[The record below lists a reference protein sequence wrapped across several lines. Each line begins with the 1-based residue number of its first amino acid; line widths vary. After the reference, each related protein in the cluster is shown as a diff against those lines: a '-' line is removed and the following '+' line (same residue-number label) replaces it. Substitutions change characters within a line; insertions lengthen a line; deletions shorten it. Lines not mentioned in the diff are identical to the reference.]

1 MNIQGTLG
9 ALLVV
14 PMLATL
20 VGCVAPGTYNQGQ
33 QPSQMA
39 GGNAPCTP
47 SATDNLISTGRSLL
61 SIANSVLETKNS
73 MNGTSATY
81 DQRMQLAE
89 NAQKVNK
96 GNEMLD
102 NVESMTAGLK
112 SPCATTA
119 QTSAAR

>member
-9 ALLVV
+9 ALLIA
-14 PMLATL
+14 PMLVTL
-20 VGCVAPGTYNQGQ
+20 TGCVAPGSYNQGQ

-61 SIANSVLETKNS
+61 SIANSVLETKHS

-89 NAQKVNK
+89 NAQKVNQ
-96 GNEMLD
+96 GNQMLD
-102 NVESMTAGLK
+102 NVESMTVGLK

>member
-20 VGCVAPGTYNQGQ
+20 AGCVAPGSYNQGQ

-39 GGNAPCTP
+39 GSNAPCTP
-47 SATDNLISTGRSLL
+47 STTDNLISTGRSLL

-96 GNEMLD
+96 GNQMLD

-112 SPCATTA
+112 SPCATA
-119 QTSAAR
+119 QTSASR

>member
-1 MNIQGTLG
+1 MNIQGRLG
-9 ALLVV
+9 ALLVA
-14 PMLATL
+14 PMLLAL
-20 VGCVAPGTYNQGQ
+20 AGCAAPGSYNQGTQ
-33 QPSQMA
+33 NMA
-39 GGNAPCTP
+39 SGNSPCTP

-61 SIANSVLETKNS
+61 SIANSVLETKHS

-89 NAQKVNK
+89 NAQKVNQ
-96 GNEMLD
+96 GNQMLD

-112 SPCATTA
+112 SPCATA

>member
-1 MNIQGTLG
+1 MNIQGRLG
-9 ALLVV
+9 ALLIAPVL
-14 PMLATL
+14 LAL
-20 VGCVAPGTYNQGQ
+20 AGCVAPGGYNQGG

-39 GGNAPCTP
+39 SGNSPCTP

-81 DQRMQLAE
+81 EQRMQLAE
-89 NAQKVNK
+89 NAQKVDK
-96 GNEMLD
+96 GNQMLD

-112 SPCATTA
+112 SPCATA
-119 QTSAAR
+119 QTSASR

>member
-20 VGCVAPGTYNQGQ
+20 AGCVAPGSQGQ
-33 QPSQMA
+33 GLQGSQMA
-39 GGNAPCTP
+39 SGNAPCTP
-47 SATDNLISTGRSLL
+47 STTDNLISTGRSLL

-73 MNGTSATY
+73 FNGDTATY

-96 GNEMLD
+96 GNQMLD

-112 SPCATTA
+112 SPCATAT